1 MFRQK
6 YDMGTVYDHGLESKI
21 GYVVNTSPFKLFQ
34 ILGIQNL

>member
-1 MFRQK
+1 MEK

-34 ILGIQNL
+34 NLRFQIYEV